1 MDKTIKILKRFYLDQ
16 FDQYF
21 HYLKKIDKNK
31 NEGINKVHLH
41 KLRLTI
47 KNIKAVHQFL
57 VMVDM
62 DESAIE
68 KLEKKIN
75 KINKPLGRIREN
87 QINKGFAQNNLL
99 NSDVQ
104 KAYLSYL
111 KNKMVKDLSKL
122 RNNIPVYADSSNSTL
137 ISQIKKELQYQDEFV
152 VSAQL
157 NSFLLNKVESIDNLL
172 TGIASEQKIHQ
183 IRKTLKLIKFKF
195 SLVKFHGIDEVKKFQ
210 KDLIKIEQKIGSWH
224 DFIVFRDSLV
234 EFANE
239 NQEFEP
245 LVRINLELIEA
256 DNLMFQN
263 QLPDLI
269 KPVLLELHTGLV
281 KNEPV

>member
-87 QINKGFAQNNLL
+87 QINKGFAQNILL